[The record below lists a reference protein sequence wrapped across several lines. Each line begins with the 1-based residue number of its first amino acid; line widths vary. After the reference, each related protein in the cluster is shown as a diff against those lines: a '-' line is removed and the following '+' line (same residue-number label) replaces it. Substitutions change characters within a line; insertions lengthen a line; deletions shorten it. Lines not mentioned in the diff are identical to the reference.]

1 MASRWQVQKLDTFGG
16 MAALVAVG
24 FESHVIQR
32 CELPLWRSMVR
43 LRA

>member
-1 MASRWQVQKLDTFGG
+1 MASSEIRYFRWHGG
-16 MAALVAVG
+16 AGSRGLLAY
-24 FESHVIQR
+24 VIQR